1 MKFFNGHWEKQYGVS
16 VYPAAQVYEWH
27 QQGEELIF
35 LAPHQR
41 IRGRGMT
48 LDGVVLTF
56 HVSVAREGIFH
67 IVVEHYKGARCP
79 GPEFTL

>member
-16 VYPAAQVYEWH
+16 VYLAAQVYEWH

-41 IRGRGMT
+41 IRGSDLLSAGWSVET
-48 LDGVVLTF
+48 LFL
-56 HVSVAREGIFH
+56 R
-67 IVVEHYKGARCP
+67 
-79 GPEFTL
+79 